1 MKGDAVFKKTFNL
14 MLDYLSE
21 LPIGAKLLSENKL
34 QRRLEASRTTI
45 RKVLDELQARGM
57 VEQTATARI
66 VRRNPEPQDAFDRAE
81 TMSTSAQVEKK
92 FMEWMLRADRKPGD
106 VINELDLAR
115 QFGVS
120 TSGIREY
127 LNRFSRFRLIER
139 RANSG
144 WCFIGFTREFALELF
159 DVRELFELRSAMA
172 FAAQPPEA
180 VAWRTLKTLQKEHLG
195 LQGDI
200 ARRYHDFSDLD
211 ERFHRLVHDASKNRF
226 MADFYD
232 VISLIF
238 HYHYQWN
245 KADEKERNRVAI
257 TEHLDYIAALF
268 TRDPVLVEAA
278 CRMHLTSARKTLL
291 ASVGLEP
298 RPAAK
303 TSGRS

>member
-1 MKGDAVFKKTFNL
+1 MISSYRSAKVRTIFRGAPE
-14 MLDYLSE
+14 YLSE
-21 LPIGAKLLSENKL
+21 RGVGAKLLSENRL
-34 QRRLEASRTTI
+34 QRQLEDSRTTI
-45 RKVLDELQARGM
+45 RKVLDELHARG
-57 VEQTATARI
+57 VIEQTATARI
-66 VRRNPEPQDAFDRAE
+66 LRRMPEPQEAFDLAE
-81 TMSTSAQVEKK
+81 TMSTSAQVEKEV
-92 FMEWMLRADRKPGD
+92 MEWMLRADRKPGD
-106 VINELDLAR
+106 VINELDLAC

-127 LNRFSRFRLIER
+127 LTRFSRFRPIER

-144 WCFIGFTREFALELF
+144 QCFIGFTREFALELF
-159 DVRELFELRSAMA
+159 DVREVFELRSAIA

-180 VAWRTLKTLQKEHLG
+180 TGWTTLKALQKEHLA

-200 ARRYHDFSDLD
+200 ARRYNNFSDLD

-257 TEHLDYIAALF
+257 HGV
-268 TRDPVLVEAA
+268 P
-278 CRMHLTSARKTLL
+278 
-291 ASVGLEP
+291 
-298 RPAAK
+298 
-303 TSGRS
+303 